1 MSQPVSNNLSVVV
14 GTGSPDL
21 EGNGRGDCET
31 VFEGRGF
38 RKVTDLIR
46 TRSLR
51 EGSCRQSLSGGRAY
65 LYNLAQVATQLELT

>member
-1 MSQPVSNNLSVVV
+1 MSDVV

-21 EGNGRGDCET
+21 ERDGREGVET
-31 VFEGRGF
+31 VLEGRGC

-51 EGSCRQSLSGGRAY
+51 DGCLPPE
-65 LYNLAQVATQLELT
+65 LEWMTRLP

>member
-1 MSQPVSNNLSVVV
+1 MSQPVSNVMSDVV

-21 EGNGRGDCET
+21 ERDGREGFET
-31 VFEGRGF
+31 VLEGRGS

-51 EGSCRQSLSGGRAY
+51 DGEFAARA
-65 LYNLAQVATQLELT
+65 